1 LGPEGMKKSVVVVAT
16 GDAPPL
22 MRLTA
27 PSTAVTLAEGFRDQ
41 GRDVLLVMDSVTRY
55 AYAAREVGLAAGEPP
70 TLRGYPPSFFARL
83 PRIVERL
90 GRWERGSITGIFT

>member
-1 LGPEGMKKSVVVVAT
+1 MLAT
-16 GDAPPL
+16 TFMP
-22 MRLTA
+22 

-83 PRIVERL
+83 PRIACRKAGKEIVD
-90 GRWERGSITGIFT
+90 GGIGINN